1 MRCLYH
7 EISSNLGKREV
18 KGKKRTGKLRRG
30 GTHDSDEGSNVDD
43 RSANTEALG
52 RIGLVLHDFCQYIQ
66 SVTPDKKRERDAHLL
81 HGQDS
86 ILASKPD
93 ALDIDILSEVP
104 DLLLGIDGVVIS
116 GVHNTSV
123 VELFVVMWVRLQYKR
138 PKRIFDG
145 AVDKGGRITHEHI
158 QPSKHLHGLIDHGLH
173 LLLLAHI
180 TFDGDSTAFWEMG
193 VDELGSSLD
202 IGEVDIRGDESGALS
217 GKLESG
223 LKTNTAVIS

>member
-1 MRCLYH
+1 M
-7 EISSNLGKREV
+7 
-18 KGKKRTGKLRRG
+18 
-30 GTHDSDEGSNVDD
+30 
-43 RSANTEALG
+43 
-52 RIGLVLHDFCQYIQ
+52 
-66 SVTPDKKRERDAHLL
+66 TPDKKRERGAHLL

-93 ALDIDILSEVP
+93 TLDIDILSEVP
-104 DLLLGIDGVVIS
+104 DLFLGIDGVVIS
-116 GVHNTSV
+116 GMHDTGV
-123 VELFVVMWVRLQYKR
+123 VELFVVIWVRFQYKR

-158 QPSKHLHGLIDHGLH
+158 QPSKHLQRLIHHGLY

-180 TFDGDSTAFWEMG
+180 TFDCDSTAFWEMG
-193 VDELGSSLD
+193 VHELGSSLD
-202 IGEVDIRGDESGALS
+202 IGEVDIRDDESGTLS

>member
-1 MRCLYH
+1 MK
-7 EISSNLGKREV
+7 GK
-18 KGKKRTGKLRRG
+18 KKRTGKLRRG
-30 GTHDSDEGSNVDD
+30 GTHDSDEGSNVDNG
-43 RSANTEALG
+43 SANTEAPG
-52 RIGLVLHDFCQYIQ
+52 RIGFVLHDFCQYIQ
-66 SVTPDKKRERDAHLL
+66 FVTPNKKKRAAHLL

-93 ALDIDILSEVP
+93 TLDIDILSEVP

-116 GVHNTSV
+116 GVHDTGV
-123 VELFVVMWVRLQYKR
+123 VELFLVIWVRHQYKR
-138 PKRIFDG
+138 LDRIFDG
-145 AVDKGGRITHEHI
+145 TADKGGRITHEHI
-158 QPSKHLHGLIDHGLH
+158 QPSKHLHSLIDHGLH

-202 IGEVDIRGDESGALS
+202 IGEVDIRDDESGALS